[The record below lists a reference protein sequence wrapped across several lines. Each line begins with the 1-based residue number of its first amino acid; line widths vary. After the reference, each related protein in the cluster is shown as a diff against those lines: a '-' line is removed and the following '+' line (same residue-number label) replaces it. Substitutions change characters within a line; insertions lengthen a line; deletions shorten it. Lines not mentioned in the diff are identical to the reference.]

1 MRKKA
6 DTSVVTQSTPA
17 VEQQDRESSLGQTA
31 MNCYMTTVLAIADCF
46 AQICPDIG
54 IPYQERLQRVPRRL
68 GFNPTPKALEES
80 RLALLSD
87 LRDFAHVIGQYLNA
101 IPTKA
106 DEIVAMAVQASE
118 LLNAR
123 IESHNALMQG
133 LAEQMETAA
142 EVDDPGQI
150 RGFVAQQAVGLRTS
164 SESVNREIASLLG
177 RLRAEAEAFQ
187 RNLRQADELMT
198 MDRVTALLNR
208 RGVER
213 HLESDLAAG
222 KQFCVLM
229 FQSDAPAGLS
239 GAEKE
244 QLIKKLATNL
254 AAQVRPSDVVCRWD
268 EDRFLVIFQCGMK
281 HAEARSR
288 QIAQGMGERFVSK
301 ADGKE
306 QKLSIQVHVTLLE
319 PETNETAEGLYQRI
333 DKTTPRP

>member
-1 MRKKA
+1 
-6 DTSVVTQSTPA
+6 
-17 VEQQDRESSLGQTA
+17 

-80 RLALLSD
+80 QLALLSD
-87 LRDFAHVIGQYLNA
+87 LKDFAHVIGQYLKA
-101 IPTKA
+101 VPTKA

-142 EVDDPGQI
+142 EVDDPDQI
-150 RGFVAQQAVGLRTS
+150 RAFVAQQAVGLRTS

-198 MDRVTALLNR
+198 MDRSTALLNR

-213 HLESDLAAG
+213 HLESDLVAG

-229 FQSDAPAGLS
+229 FQSDAPSDLPT
-239 GAEKE
+239 AEKE

-254 AAQVRPSDVVCRWD
+254 VAQVRPSDVVCRWD
-268 EDRFLVIFQCGMK
+268 DDRFLVIFQCGMK

-288 QIAQGMGERFVSK
+288 QIAQGMSERFVSK
-301 ADGKE
+301 AEDKE
-306 QKLSIQVHVTLLE
+306 RKISVQVRVTLLE
-319 PETNETAEGLYQRI
+319 PEPNENAEGLFQRI
-333 DKTTPRP
+333 ENTKPGQ